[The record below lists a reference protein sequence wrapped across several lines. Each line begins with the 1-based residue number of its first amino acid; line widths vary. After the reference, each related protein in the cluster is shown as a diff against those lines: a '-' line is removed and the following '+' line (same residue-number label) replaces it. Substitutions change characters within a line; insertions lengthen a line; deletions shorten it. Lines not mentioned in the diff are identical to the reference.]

1 MLYDIHQIQNK
12 DFPPLIKEI
21 NDPPKKLFS
30 RGDIS
35 SLYRNKVL
43 TVVGSRKATSYG
55 KEVTKFLIEGL
66 KGHNITILSGLAL
79 GTDTNAHRAAIE
91 TGLTTVAVPGSGLDD
106 SVIYP
111 KSNLPLV
118 HEILE
123 SGGGLLSE
131 LDPMQNAAMWTF
143 PKRNRIMAGLSHAV
157 LIIEAAPRSGT
168 LITARLTTE
177 YNRDL
182 LVVPSSIF
190 AKSSEGAHQFLKLGA
205 TPVTNS
211 NDILRALDMEVDEKE
226 ERIQNLSE
234 EERQIYDLVETPQER
249 DEIVEKVKDA
259 NVLISKL
266 EVDGIILESK
276 GKLRRK

>member
-1 MLYDIHQIQNK
+1 MELEPS

-21 NDPPKKLFS
+21 SDPPKKLFS

-35 SLYRNKVL
+35 SLYKNKVL

-55 KEVTKFLIEGL
+55 TDVTKFLIEGL

-79 GTDTNAHRAAIE
+79 GTDTNAHRAAISA
-91 TGLTTVAVPGSGLDD
+91 GLTTIAVPGSGLDD
-106 SVIYP
+106 SVMYP

-118 HEILE
+118 QEILK

-131 LDPMQNAAMWTF
+131 LEPKQSAAMWTF

-157 LIIEAAPRSGT
+157 LVIEAASRSGT

-211 NDILRALDMEVDEKE
+211 NDILRALGIEVDEKE

-234 EERQIYDLVETPQER
+234 EERHIYDLLETPQDR

-259 NVLISKL
+259 NILIAKL
-266 EVDGIILESK
+266 EVDGIIFESK